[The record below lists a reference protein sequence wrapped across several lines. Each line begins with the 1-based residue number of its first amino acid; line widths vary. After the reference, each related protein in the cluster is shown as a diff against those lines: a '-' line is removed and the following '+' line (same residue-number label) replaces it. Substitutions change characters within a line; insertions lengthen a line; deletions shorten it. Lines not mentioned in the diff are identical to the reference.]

1 MKPTKTI
8 LTTDIKGHVKLI
20 SRVVGTPKK
29 RISKAIL
36 SSRSEGTMSVT
47 TFGCVYDLEDR
58 PFLLFSNVK
67 TNFKVSPKKTICFF
81 PRIRENLLFDG
92 KAKQVTD

>member
-1 MKPTKTI
+1 MSNLFLVLWATA
-8 LTTDIKGHVKLI
+8 
-20 SRVVGTPKK
+20 KK

-58 PFLLFSNVK
+58 PFLLLFECQNQFYNVDIISSNQKAIFFS
-67 TNFKVSPKKTICFF
+67 
-81 PRIRENLLFDG
+81 EN
-92 KAKQVTD
+92 KSKHAV

>member
-1 MKPTKTI
+1 M
-8 LTTDIKGHVKLI
+8 
-20 SRVVGTPKK
+20 SRSVYTCHLLALKFEADKDYFNYTPKK

-58 PFLLFSNVK
+58 PFLLFFECQKPILKCRHNI
-67 TNFKVSPKKTICFF
+67 FQPKSHMFF
-81 PRIRENLLFDG
+81 SENKRKL
-92 KAKQVTD
+92 AV

>member
-47 TFGCVYDLEDR
+47 TFGCVCDLENR
-58 PFLLFSNVK
+58 PFLLFFSNVK
-67 TNFKVSPKKTICFF
+67 TNFIVSDCRHNIFQPKGHMFF
-81 PRIRENLLFDG
+81 RE
-92 KAKQVTD
+92 